1 MSNGEGHIDIRWQ
14 LGNHSLIL
22 DWSECGGP
30 AVKEPQA
37 DGFGMSLMQREI
49 GYRLGGQVETNF
61 APGGL
66 AVSLSFP
73 LS

>member
-1 MSNGEGHIDIRWQ
+1 
-14 LGNHSLIL
+14 
-22 DWSECGGP
+22 
-30 AVKEPQA
+30 
-37 DGFGMSLMQREI
+37 MSLMQREI